1 MDVYVDLSLLSLVL
15 TLLMLLKLVLIIL
28 DVSGDGC
35 RDVIEVSSLLDFLKK
50 ADGVGLLE

>member
-1 MDVYVDLSLLSLVL
+1 MYVDLSLLSLVL

-28 DVSGDGC
+28 DVIGDGC
-35 RDVIEVSSLLDFLKK
+35 RNVIEVSSLLDFLKK